1 MITMRFS
8 FVFFLNVKI
17 FQRKTAAHDSTREL
31 PAVPVPCRQHSAARA
46 PLHMNLTVGAQA
58 LQEQV
63 RAEIYSDAASLK
75 HAHSQPLDACL
86 DIDKRC
92 ITCLSHQHW

>member
-31 PAVPVPCRQHSAARA
+31 PAVSVPCRQHSAARA

-63 RAEIYSDAASLK
+63 RAEIYSDAASWKHEVNASLLTSTRQCNRPKQLK
-75 HAHSQPLDACL
+75 C
-86 DIDKRC
+86 
-92 ITCLSHQHW
+92 